1 MTRAPPAAGT
11 TTAWRFEMS
20 RVASL
25 LAFLLVTLWVAPPAQ
40 ARDPEPL
47 RIACASNFYPTLKRL
62 VALFK
67 EERPDLSLDLISGAS
82 GQLYQQIRHGAPYHL
97 FLSADAAYP
106 TALYRDNDSAEP
118 RTYALGRLAL
128 WDPRGL
134 GVDGER
140 HYTVAIA
147 NPATAPYGRAG
158 EAAIARYRD
167 ARPALRWRT
176 VIAANVSQATQLVDG
191 GNADLGLV
199 ALSLVQDRRGEYRLV
214 PEGWHQPL
222 VQQAVV
228 VGTGHRQAEAFMA
241 FLLSERAAPLIHAA
255 GYALPGDPH
264 ALAE

>member
-1 MTRAPPAAGT
+1 MP
-11 TTAWRFEMS
+11 WRFEMG
-20 RVASL
+20 RGLWLPL
-25 LAFLLVTLWVAPPAQ
+25 LLLVALWFTPTVQ

-62 VALFK
+62 VVLFK
-67 EERPDLSLDLISGAS
+67 EEHPDLSLDLISGAS

-97 FLSADAAYP
+97 FLSADAGYP
-106 TALYRDNDSAEP
+106 AALYRDNFSAEP

-140 HYTVAIA
+140 QYTVAIA
-147 NPATAPYGRAG
+147 NPATAPYGRAA
-158 EAAIARYRD
+158 EAVIGRYRD
-167 ARPALRWRT
+167 QQPALRWRT

-214 PEGWHQPL
+214 PERWHRPL

-241 FLLSERAAPLIHAA
+241 FLLSERAARLIHAA
-255 GYALPGDPH
+255 GYALPGDTH

>member
-1 MTRAPPAAGT
+1 
-11 TTAWRFEMS
+11 MS
-20 RVASL
+20 RAASL
-25 LAFLLVTLWVAPPAQ
+25 LALLLVTLWVVPSAQ
-40 ARDPEPL
+40 ARDPGAL
-47 RIACASNFYPTLKRL
+47 RIACASNFFPTLKRL
-62 VALFK
+62 AARF
-67 EERPDLSLDLISGAS
+67 EEEHPDLSLDLISGAS

-97 FLSADAAYP
+97 FLSADSAYP
-106 TALYRDNDSAEP
+106 AALYRDNNSAEP

-140 HYTVAIA
+140 RYTVAIA

-158 EAAIARYRD
+158 EAAIARYRET
-167 ARPALRWRT
+167 RPALRWRT
-176 VIAANVSQATQLVDG
+176 VVAANVSQATQLVDS

-214 PEGWHQPL
+214 PKSWHQPL

-241 FLLSERAAPLIHAA
+241 FLLSERAARLIHAA
-255 GYALPGDPH
+255 GYALPGDTH